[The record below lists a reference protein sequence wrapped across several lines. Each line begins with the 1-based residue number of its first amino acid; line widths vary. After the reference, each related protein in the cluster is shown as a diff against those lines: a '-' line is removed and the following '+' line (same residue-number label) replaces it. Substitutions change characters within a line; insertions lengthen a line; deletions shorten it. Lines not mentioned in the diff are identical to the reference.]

1 MPQLARDDGGAG
13 AFWMALEDAVAAF
26 GAALAVR
33 IFGEGW
39 QAMGCEA
46 SWRADSAGGMP
57 TEASWCDL
65 ARSPPGM
72 RRLAPPP
79 SGLLHLGRISDAH
92 APSCSGRAPARCD
105 NPQFFV
111 GLAGPAR
118 GKNDETA
125 TFYAILSQVRCLPP
139 DDSPQLNRFFAASQR
154 CSPPLAHAH
163 LVAA

>member
-1 MPQLARDDGGAG
+1 MEDLKAWGSPTSPQSAAAAARWLAAAAAGRSRRPRSQELPRSTRSWLGAWGEGSEELKGMPQLARDDGGAG

-79 SGLLHLGRISDAH
+79 SGLLHLGHISDAH
-92 APSCSGRAPARCD
+92 APSCSGRAPR
-105 NPQFFV
+105 
-111 GLAGPAR
+111 
-118 GKNDETA
+118 
-125 TFYAILSQVRCLPP
+125 QV
-139 DDSPQLNRFFAASQR
+139 
-154 CSPPLAHAH
+154 
-163 LVAA
+163 